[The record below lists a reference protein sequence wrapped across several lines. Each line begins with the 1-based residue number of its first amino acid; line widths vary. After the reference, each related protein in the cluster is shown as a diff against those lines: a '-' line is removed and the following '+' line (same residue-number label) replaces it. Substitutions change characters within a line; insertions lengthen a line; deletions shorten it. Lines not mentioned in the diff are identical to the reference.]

1 LFVGLLLITCL
12 AGIFCGQLASQSVAC
27 RNALGRWCGRGRLL
41 AMVQG
46 SGIYEADVQRARQEA
61 LDRGVTEESGQ
72 IVNVDARSLL
82 LTLVAN
88 TRVQNLSHFAPLE
101 RSAIDQ
107 EYVVLQHQLRPE
119 PAWLRSLHA
128 NGLSQRILRRE
139 IAKGLAA
146 RRWLEQRIASQ
157 TQITADECLQ
167 YYQAHRP
174 LFWQP
179 ARFRVSHLFLTAP
192 SETPPE
198 IVEAK
203 RDAMKAFS
211 ERLAHGEKLADLAN
225 VASEDEATK
234 GRGGDLNY
242 FSESRMPLD
251 FFNAIK
257 ALPVG
262 KISPIILTRLG
273 FHIVQVTDKKPAR
286 EMTFE
291 ESAAEIRLTLQDSK
305 RLVTSEMLRT
315 EFGWQGDFVAF
326 RPP

>member
-1 LFVGLLLITCL
+1 
-12 AGIFCGQLASQSVAC
+12 
-27 RNALGRWCGRGRLL
+27 
-41 AMVQG
+41 MVQG
-46 SGIYEADVQRARQEA
+46 SGIYQADVQRAKQEA
-61 LDRGVTEESGQ
+61 LNRGVIEESGQ
-72 IVNVDARSLL
+72 TANTDALSLL
-82 LTLVAN
+82 LKLVAN
-88 TRVQNLSHFAPLE
+88 ARAQNLSHSAPLE

-119 PAWLRSLHA
+119 AAWLKSLHA
-128 NGLSQRILRRE
+128 NGLSRRALRRE
-139 IAKGLAA
+139 IATGLGA
-146 RRWLEQRIASQ
+146 RRWLEQRVASQ
-157 TQITADECLQ
+157 TQTTADECLQ

-179 ARFRVSHLFLTAP
+179 ARFRVSHLFLAAPPETA
-192 SETPPE
+192 PE

-225 VASEDEATK
+225 LASEDETTK

-242 FSESRMPLD
+242 FSESRMPSD

-262 KISPIILTRLG
+262 EISPVISTRLG
-273 FHIVQVTDKKPAR
+273 FHIVQVTDKKPGR

-305 RLVTSEMLRT
+305 RRVTSEALRT
-315 EFGWQGDFVAF
+315 ELGRQSDFVAF
-326 RPP
+326 LPL